1 VFGDERM
8 RNYRELDVWEKSHKL
23 TLELYR
29 LSRSFPRE
37 ETYGLTSQ
45 MRRAAVSIGAN
56 LAEECGRRTSP
67 ELARFVR
74 IAMGS
79 ASELDYHLLLCRDF
93 EFVTESQYERSV
105 ADLTRVRK
113 MLSALLGSIE
123 TKLAE
128 QEHAADSVPPRTKY
142 QRPST

>member
-1 VFGDERM
+1 M
-8 RNYRELDVWEKSHKL
+8 RNYRELEVWQKSHKL

-29 LSRSFPRE
+29 ISRSFPKE

-45 MRRAAVSIGAN
+45 LRRAAVSVGAN
-56 LAEECGRRTSP
+56 LAEGCGRRTSP

-93 EFVTESQYERSV
+93 DFVTESQYGRSV
-105 ADLTRVRK
+105 AELTRVRK
-113 MLSALLGSIE
+113 MLSALLASIE
-123 TKLAE
+123 AKLGE
-128 QEHAADSVPPRTKY
+128 QAYAVDSALPKTKY